1 MEDSTKEERPNL
13 CTLLEGRLVELGLDV
28 DTYGPYVVGSEAE
41 ELPDL
46 MELLKASSEEEELDE
61 SVWETFS
68 QDILKA
74 IEQDEAFQDEKTNA
88 KKLEAQKIEQERA
101 EKNKAAIA
109 EAEQQQ
115 KAAPTKSPQVDDA
128 QKKALMQ
135 RFGYEMPDEDVDD
148 DAAGPVTNKQ
158 VAASANVE
166 RAQELR
172 SKKTQTKKEEQQKT
186 KEMKSSKAQLK
197 EDRRKRAT
205 KGERK
210 R

>member
-13 CTLLEGRLVELGLDV
+13 YTLLEGRLVELGLDV

-46 MELLKASSEEEELDE
+46 MELLKASSEEEELE
-61 SVWETFS
+61 ASVWETFS

-101 EKNKAAIA
+101 DKNKAAIA

-135 RFGYEMPDEDVDD
+135 RFGYEMPDEDVD

-186 KEMKSSKAQLK
+186 KEMKSSKAQMK